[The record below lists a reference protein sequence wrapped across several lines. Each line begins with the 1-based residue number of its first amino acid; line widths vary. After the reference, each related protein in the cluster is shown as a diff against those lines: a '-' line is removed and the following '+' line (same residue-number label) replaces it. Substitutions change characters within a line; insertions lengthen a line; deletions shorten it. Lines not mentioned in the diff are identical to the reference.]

1 MILADTSVWIDYLR
15 GTGSPAAGAFDDRL
29 LAHDIVMCGP
39 VATELLT
46 GVDAGER
53 ARLWDAITG
62 LAWIDLERAHWFVAG
77 EVRAELRQRGV
88 QVPFVDALIAAAAAG
103 RAALWTLDRNF
114 ERIVDELE
122 PLEVRVFES

>member
-1 MILADTSVWIDYLR
+1 MILADTSVWVDYLR
-15 GTGSPAAGAFDDRL
+15 GTGSLAASAFDDRL

-46 GVDAGER
+46 GVDARQR
-53 ARLWDAITG
+53 ARLWEAISG
-62 LAWIDLERAHWFVAG
+62 LAWVDLDRDDWLVAG

-88 QVPFVDALIAAAAAG
+88 QVAFVDALIAVAAAS
-103 RAALWTLDRNF
+103 RATLWTLDRAF
-114 ERIVDELE
+114 ERIVEVLE